1 MYVANEGKLLAFLA
15 PGSAEAALR
24 ALRAVPGCEEAVE
37 IGEIASAPPGMVLVD
52 TAFGGRRVMD
62 LLAGDPLP
70 RIC

>member
-1 MYVANEGKLLAFLA
+1 VANEGKLVAFVA
-15 PGSAEAALR
+15 PEAGDAALE
-24 ALRAVPGCEEAVE
+24 ALRSVPGCEEATQ
-37 IGEIASAPPGMVLVD
+37 IGEVRTEPPGMVLVD

>member
-1 MYVANEGKLLAFLA
+1 MVAFVA
-15 PGSAEAALR
+15 PACAQAALEALR
-24 ALRAVPGCEEAVE
+24 ASAGCEGAIE
-37 IGEIASAPPGMVLVD
+37 IGEVLGDPPGMVLVD

>member
-1 MYVANEGKLLAFLA
+1 VLAD
-15 PGSAEAALR
+15 
-24 ALRAVPGCEEAVE
+24 
-37 IGEIASAPPGMVLVD
+37 PPGMALVD